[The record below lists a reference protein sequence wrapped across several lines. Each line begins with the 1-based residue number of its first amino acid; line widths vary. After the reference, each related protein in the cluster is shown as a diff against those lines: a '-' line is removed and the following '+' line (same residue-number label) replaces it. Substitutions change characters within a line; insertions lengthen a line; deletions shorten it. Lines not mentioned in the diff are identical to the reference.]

1 MNDQQLWRWLAEWFP
16 MLFDLLMILLFLAG
30 CMLIWINFR
39 PRRRKVVRAL
49 KETSDQGP
57 AASYPTVAARSPPR
71 PGAEHGANY
80 SDAFASEEPIRSD
93 SLESSNPDAAQTGSA
108 TTSDQNSYADR
119 VASAMAKLRK
129 PSAGWGEGEGK

>member
-16 MLFDLLMILLFLAG
+16 MLFDLLTTLLFLAG
-30 CMLIWINFR
+30 CTLIWINFR

-57 AASYPTVAARSPPR
+57 AASYPTVA
-71 PGAEHGANY
+71 GAEHGANY
-80 SDAFASEEPIRSD
+80 SDAFASEEPVRSD
-93 SLESSNPDAAQTGSA
+93 CLESSNADAAQTGSA

-129 PSAGWGEGEGK
+129 PSAGL

>member
-16 MLFDLLMILLFLAG
+16 MLFDLLTVLLFLAG

-39 PRRRKVVRAL
+39 PRRRKVVRAP

-57 AASYPTVAARSPPR
+57 AASHPTVAAQPPPR
-71 PGAEHGANY
+71 PGADGADY
-80 SDAFASEEPIRSD
+80 SDALASEEPVRFD
-93 SLESSNPDAAQTGSA
+93 SLQASNPDAAQTGSA
-108 TTSDQNSYADR
+108 TTSDQNSYAGR

-129 PSAGWGEGEGK
+129 PSTGL